1 MTNIEIKQFCL
12 DGDRNTLK
20 MFRRNSEH
28 LDQVVQNDLLDKFV
42 CSEVVH
48 RPNALYHDEIK
59 NVTIKDVVK
68 LIKYKYLSSIR
79 CTSFNAFGDT
89 KNIRYRHQVI
99 VNDSFHSM

>member
-1 MTNIEIKQFCL
+1 MYKHHPGCSQNEMTNIEIKQFCL

-48 RPNALYHDEIK
+48 RPNALYHDEFCA
-59 NVTIKDVVK
+59 VSLGTDTI
-68 LIKYKYLSSIR
+68 LH
-79 CTSFNAFGDT
+79 GDQ
-89 KNIRYRHQVI
+89 IWPP
-99 VNDSFHSM
+99 